1 MTTIA
6 ISEENWKALAKLG
19 EKGDTFDEI
28 IGRLLR
34 ERSKK

>member
-6 ISEENWKALAKLG
+6 ISEENWKTLAKPG

-28 IGRLLR
+28 IGRMLK
-34 ERSKK
+34 ERNQQ